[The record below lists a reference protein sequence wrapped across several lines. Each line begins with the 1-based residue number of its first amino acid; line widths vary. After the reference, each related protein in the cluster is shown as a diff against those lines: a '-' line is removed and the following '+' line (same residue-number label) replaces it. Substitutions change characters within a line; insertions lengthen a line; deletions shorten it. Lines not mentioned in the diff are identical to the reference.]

1 MRLDHQVS
9 AQQTKIK
16 RSCYHS
22 GVSART
28 CVVGF
33 AGPTGIRHS
42 VEVTAESLYEAA
54 VLGLSAM
61 RKHGWVDHIGAGTEL
76 QVQVKE
82 PTVTHSVTV
91 AQLRR
96 WVDGIAASPDELLR
110 KNRLKA
116 LLPP

>member
-1 MRLDHQVS
+1 MPAVS
-9 AQQTKIK
+9 AK
-16 RSCYHS
+16 
-22 GVSART
+22 A

-61 RKHGWVDHIGAGTEL
+61 RKHGWVERIGPGTEL
-76 QVQVKE
+76 QVQIKE
-82 PTVTHSVTV
+82 PAVTHSVSV
-91 AQLRR
+91 AQLTR
-96 WVDGIAASPDELLR
+96 WVDGIAASPDELLK

-116 LLPP
+116 LLT